1 MAKVKDYFS
10 HDYHARSDLRGI
22 LKDYGLQGIGFY
34 WCFVEILHENG
45 GTVKEADLD
54 SIAFEL
60 RADSDMCQAV
70 VKNYDLFKVKG
81 GKVTSDRV
89 QRNLKKRAEISEARK
104 SAAEARWNSS
114 EAPRNASGE
123 ASDGGAPFPQH
134 TEEIASCGSGGF
146 LGADEKRSHA
156 ETVKWYKEW
165 FTERLDQFEADAVK
179 EDDFDAHPVWGVG
192 SVFKNIV
199 DEVSQYPTLK
209 IAKKSVKT
217 TEFLGTMRYFMWT
230 RQHLEELADVI
241 REVNEKADQGRIK
254 NKQNYLIAAIYQ
266 AARVNGGSAD

>member
-70 VKNYDLFKVKG
+70 VKNYELFKIRG
-81 GKVTSDRV
+81 GKVTNDRV
-89 QRNLKKRAEISEARK
+89 QRNLKKRFEISEARK

-114 EAPRNASGE
+114 EASKNASDE
-123 ASDGGAPFPQH
+123 DTKESTTIPCPL
-134 TEEIASCGSGGF
+134 EEIASCGAGGF
-146 LGADEKRSHA
+146 LGAEEKRSHV

-165 FTERLDQFEADAVK
+165 FDERLKQFEAEAVN
-179 EDDFDAHPVWGVG
+179 EDNYDAHPIWGVG
-192 SVFKNIV
+192 NIFKNIV

-209 IAKKSVKT
+209 IARRSIKT
-217 TEFLGTMRYFMWT
+217 SDFLGVMRHFMWS
-230 RQHLEELADVI
+230 RQHLEELAEVI
-241 REVNEKADQGRIK
+241 REVNEKAEQGKIK
-254 NKQNYLIAAIYQ
+254 NKQNYLIAALYQ
-266 AARVNGGSAD
+266 AARVNGGNAE

>member
-70 VKNYDLFKVKG
+70 VKNYELFKIKG
-81 GKVTSDRV
+81 GKVTNDRV
-89 QRNLKKRAEISEARK
+89 QRNLKKRSEISEARK

-114 EAPRNASGE
+114 EASKNAPDEDTKESTTIPCP
-123 ASDGGAPFPQH
+123 S
-134 TEEIASCGSGGF
+134 EEIASCGAGGF
-146 LGADEKRSHA
+146 LGAEEKRSHV

-165 FTERLDQFEADAVK
+165 FDERLKQFEAEAVN
-179 EDDFDAHPVWGVG
+179 EDNYDAHPIWGVG
-192 SVFKNIV
+192 NIFKNIV

-209 IAKKSVKT
+209 IARRSIKT
-217 TEFLGTMRYFMWT
+217 SDFLGVMRHFMWS
-230 RQHLEELADVI
+230 RQHLEELAEVI
-241 REVNEKADQGRIK
+241 REVNEKAEQGKIK
-254 NKQNYLIAAIYQ
+254 NKQNYLIAALYQ
-266 AARVNGGSAD
+266 AARVNGGNAE

>member
-45 GTVKEADLD
+45 GTVKEVDLD

-60 RADSDMCQAV
+60 HADSEMCQAV

-104 SAAEARWNSS
+104 SAAEARWNAS
-114 EAPRNASGE
+114 ETPRNAADE
-123 ASDGGAPFPQH
+123 ASDGGATFSQR
-134 TEEIASCGSGGF
+134 EEESTSCGAGGF
-146 LGADEKRSHA
+146 LGAEEKRSHA
-156 ETVKWYKEW
+156 EMVKWYKEW
-165 FTERLDQFEADAVK
+165 FDERLKQFEAEAVN
-179 EDDFDAHPVWGVG
+179 EDNYDAHPIWGVG

-199 DEVSQYPTLK
+199 EEVSQYPTLK
-209 IAKKSVKT
+209 IARKSVKT
-217 TEFLGTMRYFMWT
+217 TEFLGTMRHFMWS

-254 NKQNYLIAAIYQ
+254 NKQNYLIAALYQ

>member
-45 GTVKEADLD
+45 GTIKEADLD

-60 RADSDMCQAV
+60 RADSEMCQAV

-104 SAAEARWNSS
+104 SAAEARWNAS

-123 ASDGGAPFPQH
+123 ASDDGAPFPQH
-134 TEEIASCGSGGF
+134 TEEIAPCGSGGF

-165 FTERLDQFEADAVK
+165 FAERLDQFEADAVK
-179 EDDFDAHPVWGVG
+179 EDDFQDHPIWGVG

-217 TEFLGTMRYFMWT
+217 TEFLGTMRYFMWS

-266 AARVNGGSAD
+266 AARVNGGSAN

>member
-70 VKNYDLFKVKG
+70 VKNYELFKIKG
-81 GKVTSDRV
+81 GKVTNDRV
-89 QRNLKKRAEISEARK
+89 QRNLKKRSEISEARK

-114 EAPRNASGE
+114 EASKNAPDEDTKESTTIPC
-123 ASDGGAPFPQH
+123 SS
-134 TEEIASCGSGGF
+134 EEIASCGAGGF
-146 LGADEKRSHA
+146 LGAEEKRSHV

-165 FTERLDQFEADAVK
+165 FDERLKQFEAEAVN
-179 EDDFDAHPVWGVG
+179 EDNYDAHPIWGVG
-192 SVFKNIV
+192 NIFKNIV

-209 IAKKSVKT
+209 IARRSIKT
-217 TEFLGTMRYFMWT
+217 SDFLGTMRHFMWS
-230 RQHLEELADVI
+230 RQHLEQLAEVI
-241 REVNEKADQGRIK
+241 REVNEKAEQGKIK
-254 NKQNYLIAAIYQ
+254 NKQNYLIAALYQ
-266 AARVNGGSAD
+266 AARVNGGNAE

>member
-70 VKNYDLFKVKG
+70 VRNYELFKIKG
-81 GKVTSDRV
+81 GKVTNDRV
-89 QRNLKKRAEISEARK
+89 QRNLKKRSEISEARK

-114 EAPRNASGE
+114 EASKNASDE
-123 ASDGGAPFPQH
+123 DTKESTTIPCPS
-134 TEEIASCGSGGF
+134 EEIASCGAGGF
-146 LGADEKRSHA
+146 LGAEEKRSHV

-165 FTERLDQFEADAVK
+165 FDERLKQFEAEAVN
-179 EDDFDAHPVWGVG
+179 EDNYDAHPIWGVG
-192 SVFKNIV
+192 NIFKNIV

-209 IAKKSVKT
+209 IARRSIKT
-217 TEFLGTMRYFMWT
+217 SDFLGVMRHFMWS
-230 RQHLEELADVI
+230 RQHLEELAEVI
-241 REVNEKADQGRIK
+241 REVNEKAEQGKIK
-254 NKQNYLIAAIYQ
+254 NKQNYLIAALYQ
-266 AARVNGGSAD
+266 AARVNGGNAE

>member
-70 VKNYDLFKVKG
+70 VKNYELFKIKG
-81 GKVTSDRV
+81 GKVTNDRV
-89 QRNLKKRAEISEARK
+89 QRNLKKRSEISEARK

-114 EAPRNASGE
+114 EASKNASDE
-123 ASDGGAPFPQH
+123 DTKESTTIPCPS
-134 TEEIASCGSGGF
+134 EEIASCGAGGF
-146 LGADEKRSHA
+146 LGAEEKRSHV

-165 FTERLDQFEADAVK
+165 FDERLKQFEAEAVN
-179 EDDFDAHPVWGVG
+179 EDNYDAHPIWGV
-192 SVFKNIV
+192 SNIFKNIV

-209 IAKKSVKT
+209 IARRSIKT
-217 TEFLGTMRYFMWT
+217 SDFLGVMRHFMWS
-230 RQHLEELADVI
+230 RQHLEELAEVI
-241 REVNEKADQGRIK
+241 REVNEKAEQGKIK
-254 NKQNYLIAAIYQ
+254 NKQNYLIAALYQ
-266 AARVNGGSAD
+266 AARVNGGNAE

>member
-45 GTVKEADLD
+45 GTIKEADLD

-60 RADSDMCQAV
+60 RADSEMCQAV
-70 VKNYDLFKVKG
+70 VKNYDLFKIKG

-104 SAAEARWNSS
+104 SAAEARWNAS
-114 EAPRNASGE
+114 EVPRNASGE

>member
-70 VKNYDLFKVKG
+70 VRNYELFKIKG
-81 GKVTSDRV
+81 GKVTNDRV
-89 QRNLKKRAEISEARK
+89 QRNLKKRSEISEARK

-114 EAPRNASGE
+114 EASKNASDE
-123 ASDGGAPFPQH
+123 DTKESTTIPCPS
-134 TEEIASCGSGGF
+134 EEIASCGAGGF
-146 LGADEKRSHA
+146 LGAEEKRSHV

-165 FTERLDQFEADAVK
+165 FDERLKQFEAEAVN
-179 EDDFDAHPVWGVG
+179 EDNYDAHPIWGV
-192 SVFKNIV
+192 SNIFKNIV

-209 IAKKSVKT
+209 IARRSIKT
-217 TEFLGTMRYFMWT
+217 SDFLGVMRHFMWS
-230 RQHLEELADVI
+230 RQHLEELAEVI
-241 REVNEKADQGRIK
+241 REVNEKAEQGKIK
-254 NKQNYLIAAIYQ
+254 NKQNYLIAALYQ
-266 AARVNGGSAD
+266 ASRVNGGNAE

>member
-70 VKNYDLFKVKG
+70 VKNYDLFKIKG

-104 SAAEARWNSS
+104 SAAEVRWNAS

-123 ASDGGAPFPQH
+123 ASDGGAPFQH
-134 TEEIASCGSGGF
+134 TEEIAPCGSGGF

-165 FTERLDQFEADAVK
+165 FTDRLEQFEADAIK

-217 TEFLGTMRYFMWT
+217 SEFLGTMRYFMWS

-254 NKQNYLIAAIYQ
+254 NKQNYLIAALYQ

>member
-70 VKNYDLFKVKG
+70 VKNYDLFKIKG

-123 ASDGGAPFPQH
+123 ASEGGAPFPQPS
-134 TEEIASCGSGGF
+134 EEIAPCGAGGF

-165 FTERLDQFEADAVK
+165 FTDRLEQFEADAIK

-217 TEFLGTMRYFMWT
+217 SEFLGTMRYFMWS

-254 NKQNYLIAAIYQ
+254 NKQNYLIAALYQ